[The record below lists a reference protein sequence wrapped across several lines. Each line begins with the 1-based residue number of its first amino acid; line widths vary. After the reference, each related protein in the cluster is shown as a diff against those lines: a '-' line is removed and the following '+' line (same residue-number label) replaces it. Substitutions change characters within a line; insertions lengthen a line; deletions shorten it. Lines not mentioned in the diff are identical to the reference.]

1 AKARV
6 YSLYLRGR
14 STALTRTSLAM
25 VTTIQRWG
33 NSLAVRIPK
42 AFAAQAQLSEDTSI
56 EISIDGD
63 RIILTAAR
71 PEWKLETLVAQI
83 TPSNRHREIPSGG
96 HRGKEIW

>member
-1 AKARV
+1 
-6 YSLYLRGR
+6 
-14 STALTRTSLAM
+14 M

-71 PEWKLETLVAQI
+71 PEWKLENLVAEI
-83 TPSNRHREIPSGG
+83 TPSNRHREVPSGG